1 MRACHHMPYGASLL
15 PHGGAVFRLWA
26 PAEVDMDLLVHG
38 ADGGSQA
45 HPARPDALGWRE
57 VIVPDAV
64 TGTRYQWRVHGQA
77 GLVPVP
83 DPASRSNP
91 EGIDGPSEVTD
102 PLAFEWDEGWRGL
115 PWHDAVMYEL
125 HVGTFTPEGTYQA
138 AMARLPYLAEV
149 GITCIQLMPQAAF
162 PGRFGWGYDG
172 VLHFAPHAAYGRPD
186 ELKAFVQ
193 AAHRLGMMVMLD
205 VVYNHFGPEGNF
217 LPLYAPTFFTD
228 RHPTPWG
235 AGPNFDGPD
244 ASAVRGFFLHNALY
258 WLEEFRFDGL
268 RFDAV
273 HAIQD
278 DSRPDILETL
288 SIRCRAACAGR
299 HVHLVLEN
307 DHNDA
312 RRLSAP
318 GTSGRFDAQWSGD
331 AHHALHVWLTNERE
345 GYYAEYA
352 DDPLGMLAQ
361 SLSQGFAMVGA
372 PHLTDPVLQAAHPRR
387 RATEAVP
394 LQCTVNFLLNH
405 DQVGNRAYG
414 ERLNMLVGEA
424 PMRLAVAI
432 LLLSPSPPLLFMG
445 EEHGAQAPFLY
456 FADWHGPLRD
466 AVVEGRR
473 KEFAHFGA
481 FRDPDARAAIPDPC
495 DEATWRRCQLDWA
508 AAQTDKAQA
517 WRRWYTRLLALR
529 RTDLRPHLPELA
541 PAGHTAAVLE
551 DRGLLVRW
559 HFMTAPGE
567 PSRVLQMQA
576 NLSDTPLTRPET
588 EPGDRP
594 MAIVLDVGAVDDGQL
609 GPWSARW
616 QWLEMGNAI

>member
-1 MRACHHMPYGASLL
+1 MPYGATLM
-15 PHGGAVFRLWA
+15 PQGGAVFRLWA
-26 PAEVDMDLLVHG
+26 PAQVDMDLMIYGTEGQSRPYPVE
-38 ADGGSQA
+38 
-45 HPARPDALGWRE
+45 PDALGWRE
-57 VIVPDAV
+57 VIVPDARA
-64 TGTRYQWRVHGQA
+64 GTRYHWRVHSAEGP
-77 GLVPVP
+77 LLVP

-91 EGIDGPSEVTD
+91 DGVSGPSEVTD
-102 PLAFEWDEGWRGL
+102 PLAFEWDENWHGL
-115 PWHDAVMYEL
+115 PWNDAILYEL
-125 HVGTFTPEGTYQA
+125 HVGTFTQEGTYRA
-138 AMARLPYLAEV
+138 ATGRLASLADL

-172 VLHFAPHAAYGRPD
+172 VLHFAPHAPFGPPD

-235 AGPNFDGPD
+235 PGPNFDGPD
-244 ASAVRGFFLHNALY
+244 ASAVRGFFIHNALY

-312 RRLSAP
+312 RRLATGAP
-318 GTSGRFDAQWSGD
+318 AGRFDAQWSGD
-331 AHHALHVWLTNERE
+331 AHHALHVWLTGERE

-352 DDPLGMLAQ
+352 EAPLNMLAQ
-361 SLSQGFAMVGA
+361 SLSQGFAMTGA
-372 PHLTDPVLQAAHPRR
+372 PHLADVGQQAANPRR
-387 RATEAVP
+387 RATEPVP
-394 LQCTVNFLLNH
+394 LPCTVNFLLNH
-405 DQVGNRAYG
+405 DQIGNRAHG
-414 ERLNMLVGEA
+414 ERLHALVAEA

-432 LLLSPSPPLLFMG
+432 LLLNPSVPLMFMG
-445 EEHGAQAPFLY
+445 EEHGATVPFLY
-456 FADWHGPLRD
+456 FADWQGALRD

-473 KEFAHFGA
+473 REFAHFSA
-481 FRDPDARAAIPDPC
+481 FRDPDVRATIADPC
-495 DEATWRRCQLDWA
+495 DEATLRRCKLDWSA
-508 AAQTDKAQA
+508 FEQAPARA
-517 WRRWYTRLLALR
+517 WRDWYARLIALR
-529 RTDLRPHLPELA
+529 QSELCPHLHGLA
-541 PAGHTAAVLE
+541 PAGHTGAVIAG
-551 DRGLLVRW
+551 RGLDVQW
-559 HFMTAPGE
+559 HFTN
-567 PSRVLQMQA
+567 VLGQATRTLRMQA
-576 NLSDTPLTRPET
+576 NLSDTPLQCPTSAQDSPVN
-588 EPGDRP
+588 
-594 MAIVLDVGAVDDGQL
+594 AIVLDVGTVDDGQL

-616 QWLEMGNAI
+616 QWLSGDGETA